1 MGAAEQPFCQLQT
14 LTAGF
19 LYRNGIVFQ
28 AFIKKMFM
36 LSLQLL
42 YFWNV
47 MKLSKYPGCILA
59 ICLLF
64 ANIVA
69 TKAQDSWSLQRSID
83 YALAN
88 NIDIRQQVVQKRLAE
103 LTLHQSK
110 MARIPTLSA
119 GLNGSYANGRNIDP
133 NTNTFITSAVTSYNG
148 GLTAGANVF
157 SFFYQQNTIA
167 ANKYNYQAQDKL
179 LEKAKNDVAFN
190 IATAFLQ
197 ILLNTEQV
205 HISEVQVKLTLDNLA
220 NTKKL
225 VIAGSVP
232 ESNQADLEAQL
243 ATDSVNLV
251 NAQNQ
256 VIQSTLQMKALLN
269 LSFDQPYVPQIP
281 DNIAEI
287 PLPRLDEVDPEMVY
301 SAANSNNP
309 LIKADQLL
317 IKSSERSYSAY
328 RAQMYPSLSV
338 SGQAYSLYSNSAKN
352 GEPVSIKGVQS
363 VDVGTV
369 KIGADEYTVKNNV
382 YEYNMKYTVIPFN
395 DQLSNNFKQTFGVA
409 LNIPILNG
417 WTYRTNTQKAKL
429 NIETQRLTMEKDNQK
444 LRQDIYTA
452 HANAVSALQKFYA
465 ASRGV
470 DASQKAYDFATKRFD
485 LGLMNTIDYIT
496 TQSKLFNAQINKVSA
511 QYDYIFKMKLL
522 EFYRDQKIAL

>member
-1 MGAAEQPFCQLQT
+1 
-14 LTAGF
+14 
-19 LYRNGIVFQ
+19 
-28 AFIKKMFM
+28 M

-64 ANIVA
+64 ANTVA
-69 TKAQDSWSLQRSID
+69 TKAQDTWSLQRSVD

-88 NIDIRQQVVQKRLAE
+88 NIDIRQQVVQKRLAA
-103 LTLHQSK
+103 LTLQQSK
-110 MARIPTLSA
+110 LARVPTLSGA
-119 GLNGSYANGRNIDP
+119 VSGTYAAGRNIDP
-133 NTNTFITSAVTSYNG
+133 NTNSFITTAVTSYST
-148 GLTAGANVF
+148 GLSAGATIFN
-157 SFFYQQNTIA
+157 FFYQQNTIA
-167 ANKYNYQAQDKL
+167 SNKYQYQAQDKL
-179 LEKAKNDVAFN
+179 LDKARNDVAFN

-205 HISEVQVKLTLDNLA
+205 HISEVQVKLTVDQLE

-243 ATDSVNLV
+243 ATDSVTLV

-256 VIQSTLQMKALLN
+256 VIQSTLQMKAYLN
-269 LSFDQPYVPQIP
+269 LGFDQPYVAQIP

-301 SAANSNNP
+301 SAAMSNNP
-309 LIKADQLL
+309 QMKADEL
-317 IKSSERSYSAY
+317 IVKSYERSYAAY
-328 RAQMYPSLSV
+328 RAQMYPTLSA
-338 SGQAYSLYSNSAKN
+338 SGQAYSSYANSAKN
-352 GEPVSIKGVQS
+352 GTILGIKGYQ
-363 VDVGTV
+363 DNAVGTV
-369 KIGADEYTVKNNV
+369 LVNGTNYDVFNREYFYDVAYST
-382 YEYNMKYTVIPFN
+382 IPLGT
-395 DQLSNNFKQTFGVA
+395 QLSNNFKQNFGLS

-417 WTYRTNTQKAKL
+417 WTYRTNAQKAKL
-429 NIETQRLTMEKDNQK
+429 NIETQKLTMEKDIQK

-452 HANAVSALQKFYA
+452 HANAVTSLQKYYA

-470 DASQKAYDFATKRFD
+470 DASQKAFDFATKRFD